1 MDPYLNVDPGTMS
14 PYQHGEVFV
23 TEDGAE
29 SDLDL
34 GHYERFIDR
43 NVTRASNLT
52 TGQIYN
58 AVIAKERRGD
68 YLGATVQVIPHV
80 TNEIKE
86 RIHRVAREQQA
97 EVVVVEVGGTVGD
110 IESLPYLEAIR
121 QFLNDVGRQNVLYI
135 HLVLLPRVATGELK
149 TKPMQPSVK
158 ELRSIGIQP
167 DVLIARAD
175 EPIDE
180 ELREK
185 IALFCDVKA
194 DNVISEPNAW
204 SIYGVPLMLEEAGL
218 GRIVVEEL
226 GLGERATEPDLVE
239 WRFLTDRIRNA
250 RIPLTIG
257 LVGKY
262 IELPDA
268 YLSVAESVKHAA
280 WAAGC
285 NVKLVWID
293 SEKLERDRDVEPLI
307 GLDGIVVPG
316 GFGYRG
322 IEGKVQAV
330 RFGRERKV
338 PTLGL
343 CMGMQCMV
351 IELARTALGTEDA
364 NSTEFDAFTP
374 HPVID
379 LLPEQRDIADK
390 GGTMRLGSYP
400 CVLENGSL
408 ASRAYAQPIVLEP
421 HPDRE
426 GRQRPRG
433 TGQAHLPDHRQRLG
447 RGRLREARR
456 HDRRGTA
463 ARVMAS
469 QRHREGAHDAG
480 RPRGWQGAR
489 GGRHPRQ
496 RDALLLGESG
506 IALCGDRRVHRE
518 PVRGPARRHQR
529 GRHEGRRRYRRRIPP
544 AGDQDAGARR
554 VDAQPD
560 ARHAGRAGRRG
571 HRDAAVL
578 GAEADVQS
586 PADRGGPEA
595 IPRRLSQD
603 AGGEARRGAREALTL
618 TTR

>member
-1 MDPYLNVDPGTMS
+1 VPKFVFVTGGVTSSLGKGITAASLGRILAARGLTVASLKMDPYLNVDPGTMS

-97 EVVVVEVGGTVGD
+97 ELVVVEVGGTVGD

-121 QFLNDVGRQNVLYI
+121 QFRNDVGRQNVLYI
-135 HLVLLPRVATGELK
+135 HLTLLPRVATGELK
-149 TKPMQPSVK
+149 TKPTQHSVK

-175 EPIDE
+175 EPIDDD
-180 ELREK
+180 LREK
-185 IALFCDVKA
+185 IALFCDVKI

-204 SIYGVPLMLEEAGL
+204 SIYAVPLMLEEAGL

-226 GLGERATEPDLVE
+226 GLGERAGQVDLTE
-239 WRFLTDRIRNA
+239 WRFLVDRIRGA

-268 YLSVAESVKHAA
+268 YLSVAESVKHAS

-400 CVLENGSL
+400 CVLESGSL
-408 ASRAYAQPIVLEP
+408 AGRAYGQPIVLERHRHRYEFNNSYRELLAARGMKFTGLSPDGRLVEIVEIADHPFYLGTQFHPEFKSRPNRP
-421 HPDRE
+421 HPLFANFID
-426 GRQRPRG
+426 
-433 TGQAHLPDHRQRLG
+433 AALAF
-447 RGRLREARR
+447 AR
-456 HDRRGTA
+456 A
-463 ARVMAS
+463 N
-469 QRHREGAHDAG
+469 
-480 RPRGWQGAR
+480 
-489 GGRHPRQ
+489 
-496 RDALLLGESG
+496 
-506 IALCGDRRVHRE
+506 
-518 PVRGPARRHQR
+518 
-529 GRHEGRRRYRRRIPP
+529 
-544 AGDQDAGARR
+544 
-554 VDAQPD
+554 
-560 ARHAGRAGRRG
+560 GRAEAAPMLQET
-571 HRDAAVL
+571 HR
-578 GAEADVQS
+578 
-586 PADRGGPEA
+586 
-595 IPRRLSQD
+595 
-603 AGGEARRGAREALTL
+603 
-618 TTR
+618 

>member
-1 MDPYLNVDPGTMS
+1 MPKFVFVTGGVTSSLGKGITAASLGRILAARGLAVASLKMDPYLNVDPGTMS

-97 EVVVVEVGGTVGD
+97 EIVVVEVGGTVGD

-121 QFLNDVGRQNVLYI
+121 QFRNDVGRNNVLYV
-135 HLVLLPRVATGELK
+135 HLSLLPRVATGELK
-149 TKPMQPSVK
+149 TKPTQHSVR
-158 ELRSIGIQP
+158 ELRAIGIQP

-175 EPIDE
+175 TPIDE
-180 ELREK
+180 DLREK

-204 SIYGVPLMLEEAGL
+204 SIYAVPLMLEDAGL
-218 GRIVVEEL
+218 GRIVIEEL
-226 GLGERATEPDLVE
+226 GLTERATQPDLAE
-239 WRFLTDRIRNA
+239 WKALTEQIKSA
-250 RIPLTIG
+250 RIPLRIG

-262 IELPDA
+262 IELTDA
-268 YLSVAESVKHAA
+268 YLSVAESVKHAS
-280 WAAGC
+280 WASGC
-285 NVKLVWID
+285 DVKINWID
-293 SEKLERDRDVEPLI
+293 SERLERDRDFEPLI

-322 IEGKVQAV
+322 IEGKLQAV
-330 RFGRERKV
+330 RFGRERRV

-400 CVLENGSL
+400 CVLDAGSL
-408 ASRAYAQPIVLEP
+408 ASRAYGQPIVLERHRHRYEFNNAYRELLAQHGMRFSGLSPDGRLVEIVEIDDHPFFLGTQFHPEFKSRPNRP
-421 HPDRE
+421 HPLFASFI
-426 GRQRPRG
+426 
-433 TGQAHLPDHRQRLG
+433 QASLDY
-447 RGRLREARR
+447 AR
-456 HDRRGTA
+456 A
-463 ARVMAS
+463 N
-469 QRHREGAHDAG
+469 
-480 RPRGWQGAR
+480 
-489 GGRHPRQ
+489 
-496 RDALLLGESG
+496 
-506 IALCGDRRVHRE
+506 
-518 PVRGPARRHQR
+518 
-529 GRHEGRRRYRRRIPP
+529 
-544 AGDQDAGARR
+544 
-554 VDAQPD
+554 
-560 ARHAGRAGRRG
+560 GRAN
-571 HRDAAVL
+571 AAAPL
-578 GAEADVQS
+578 LQETKS
-586 PADRGGPEA
+586 
-595 IPRRLSQD
+595 
-603 AGGEARRGAREALTL
+603 
-618 TTR
+618 

>member
-1 MDPYLNVDPGTMS
+1 MPKFVFVTGGVTSSLGKGITAASLGRILAARGLAVASLKMDPYLNVDPGTMS

-29 SDLDL
+29 TDLDL

-97 EVVVVEVGGTVGD
+97 EIVVVEVGGTVGD

-121 QFLNDVGRQNVLYI
+121 QFRNDVGRQNVMYI

-149 TKPMQPSVK
+149 TKPTQHSVK

-226 GLGERATEPDLVE
+226 GLGERATHPDLDE
-239 WRFLTDRIRNA
+239 WRAITERIRGA
-250 RIPLTIG
+250 RIPLVIG
-257 LVGKY
+257 MVGKY

-268 YLSVAESVKHAA
+268 YLSVAESVKHAS

-285 NVKLVWID
+285 NVKLAWID

-322 IEGKVQAV
+322 IEGKLQAV

-379 LLPEQRDIADK
+379 LLPEQRDVADK
-390 GGTMRLGSYP
+390 GGTMRLGLYP
-400 CVLENGSL
+400 CKLQPGTL
-408 ASRAYAQPIVLEP
+408 AAEAYGEPVVYERHRHRFEFNNAYREAMWEAGMIFSGTSPNDRLVEIIELRDHPWFVASQFHPEFRSRPNRP
-421 HPDRE
+421 HPLFRDFVKAAAVRA
-426 GRQRPRG
+426 GV
-433 TGQAHLPDHRQRLG
+433 
-447 RGRLREARR
+447 LRA
-456 HDRRGTA
+456 
-463 ARVMAS
+463 
-469 QRHREGAHDAG
+469 
-480 RPRGWQGAR
+480 
-489 GGRHPRQ
+489 
-496 RDALLLGESG
+496 
-506 IALCGDRRVHRE
+506 
-518 PVRGPARRHQR
+518 
-529 GRHEGRRRYRRRIPP
+529 
-544 AGDQDAGARR
+544 
-554 VDAQPD
+554 DAQPLQKPAISPD
-560 ARHAGRAGRRG
+560 KTA
-571 HRDAAVL
+571 
-578 GAEADVQS
+578 QS
-586 PADRGGPEA
+586 A
-595 IPRRLSQD
+595 
-603 AGGEARRGAREALTL
+603 
-618 TTR
+618 

>member
-1 MDPYLNVDPGTMS
+1 MPKFVFVTGGVTSSLGKGITAASLGRILAARGLAVASLKMDPYLNVDPGTMS

-97 EVVVVEVGGTVGD
+97 ELVVVEVGGTVGD

-121 QFLNDVGRQNVLYI
+121 QFRNDVGRQNVLYI
-135 HLVLLPRVATGELK
+135 HLTLLPRVATGELK
-149 TKPMQPSVK
+149 TKPTQHSVK

-185 IALFCDVKA
+185 IALFCDVKI

-226 GLGERATEPDLVE
+226 GLRERASEPDLAE

-351 IELARTALGTEDA
+351 IELARTALGTDDA

-400 CVLENGSL
+400 CVLDPGSL
-408 ASRAYAQPIVLEP
+408 ASRAYGQPIVLERHRHRYEFNNSYRELLAAHGMKFTGLSPDGRLVEIVEIPDHPFYLGTQFHPEFKSRPNRP
-421 HPDRE
+421 HPLF
-426 GRQRPRG
+426 
-433 TGQAHLPDHRQRLG
+433 ASF
-447 RGRLREARR
+447 
-456 HDRRGTA
+456 TA
-463 ARVMAS
+463 AALTFARANG
-469 QRHREGAHDAG
+469 RAEGA
-480 RPRGWQGAR
+480 PMLQ
-489 GGRHPRQ
+489 
-496 RDALLLGESG
+496 ET
-506 IALCGDRRVHRE
+506 HR
-518 PVRGPARRHQR
+518 
-529 GRHEGRRRYRRRIPP
+529 
-544 AGDQDAGARR
+544 
-554 VDAQPD
+554 
-560 ARHAGRAGRRG
+560 
-571 HRDAAVL
+571 
-578 GAEADVQS
+578 
-586 PADRGGPEA
+586 
-595 IPRRLSQD
+595 
-603 AGGEARRGAREALTL
+603 
-618 TTR
+618 

>member
-1 MDPYLNVDPGTMS
+1 MPKFVFVTGGVTSSLGKGITAASLGRILAARGLAVASLKMDPYLNVDPGTMS

-121 QFLNDVGRQNVLYI
+121 QFRNDVGRQNVLYI
-135 HLVLLPRVATGELK
+135 HLTLLPRVATGELK
-149 TKPMQPSVK
+149 TKPTQHSVK

-175 EPIDE
+175 EEIDE

-185 IALFCDVKA
+185 IALFCDVKI

-257 LVGKY
+257 LIGKY

-400 CVLENGSL
+400 CVLEAGSL
-408 ASRAYAQPIVLEP
+408 AARAYGQPIVLERHRHRYEFNNSYRELLAAHGMTFTGLSPDGRLVEIVEIADHPFYLGTQFHPEFKSRPNRP
-421 HPDRE
+421 HPLFASFIDS
-426 GRQRPRG
+426 
-433 TGQAHLPDHRQRLG
+433 ALAF
-447 RGRLREARR
+447 AR
-456 HDRRGTA
+456 A
-463 ARVMAS
+463 N
-469 QRHREGAHDAG
+469 
-480 RPRGWQGAR
+480 
-489 GGRHPRQ
+489 
-496 RDALLLGESG
+496 
-506 IALCGDRRVHRE
+506 
-518 PVRGPARRHQR
+518 
-529 GRHEGRRRYRRRIPP
+529 
-544 AGDQDAGARR
+544 
-554 VDAQPD
+554 
-560 ARHAGRAGRRG
+560 GRAEASAPMLQET
-571 HRDAAVL
+571 HR
-578 GAEADVQS
+578 
-586 PADRGGPEA
+586 
-595 IPRRLSQD
+595 
-603 AGGEARRGAREALTL
+603 
-618 TTR
+618 

>member
-1 MDPYLNVDPGTMS
+1 MPKFVFVTGGVTSSLGKGITAASLGRILAARGLTVASLKMDPYLNVDPGTMS

-97 EVVVVEVGGTVGD
+97 ELVVVEVGGTVGD

-121 QFLNDVGRQNVLYI
+121 QFRNDVGRNNVMYI
-135 HLVLLPRVATGELK
+135 HLTLLPRVATGELK
-149 TKPMQPSVK
+149 TKPTQHSVK

-180 ELREK
+180 DLREK
-185 IALFCDVKA
+185 IALFCDVKI

-204 SIYGVPLMLEEAGL
+204 SIYAVPLMLEEAGL

-226 GLGERATEPDLVE
+226 GLGERAAEPDLVE
-239 WRFLTDRIRNA
+239 WRFLVDRIRGA

-257 LVGKY
+257 MVGKY

-268 YLSVAESVKHAA
+268 YLSVAESVKHAS

-400 CVLENGSL
+400 CVLEAGSL
-408 ASRAYAQPIVLEP
+408 AGRAYGQPIVLERHRHRYEFNNSYRELLAAHGMKFSGLSPDGRLVEIVEIPDHPFYLGTQFHPEFKSRPNRP
-421 HPDRE
+421 HPLF
-426 GRQRPRG
+426 
-433 TGQAHLPDHRQRLG
+433 ANF
-447 RGRLREARR
+447 
-456 HDRRGTA
+456 
-463 ARVMAS
+463 
-469 QRHREGAHDAG
+469 
-480 RPRGWQGAR
+480 
-489 GGRHPRQ
+489 
-496 RDALLLGESG
+496 
-506 IALCGDRRVHRE
+506 
-518 PVRGPARRHQR
+518 
-529 GRHEGRRRYRRRIPP
+529 
-544 AGDQDAGARR
+544 
-554 VDAQPD
+554 VDAALAF
-560 ARHAGRAGRRG
+560 ARANGRAEASAPMLQET
-571 HRDAAVL
+571 HR
-578 GAEADVQS
+578 
-586 PADRGGPEA
+586 
-595 IPRRLSQD
+595 
-603 AGGEARRGAREALTL
+603 
-618 TTR
+618 

>member
-1 MDPYLNVDPGTMS
+1 VPKFVFVTGGVTSSLGKGITAASLGRILAARGLTVASLKMDPYLNVDPGTMS

-97 EVVVVEVGGTVGD
+97 ELVVVEVGGTVGD

-121 QFLNDVGRQNVLYI
+121 QFRNDVGRQNVLYI
-135 HLVLLPRVATGELK
+135 HLTLLPRVATGELK
-149 TKPMQPSVK
+149 TKPTQHSVK

-175 EPIDE
+175 EPIDDD
-180 ELREK
+180 LREK
-185 IALFCDVKA
+185 IALFCDVKV

-204 SIYGVPLMLEEAGL
+204 SIYAVPLMLEEAGL

-226 GLGERATEPDLVE
+226 GLGERAAQADLGE
-239 WRFLTDRIRNA
+239 WRFLVDRIRSA

-268 YLSVAESVKHAA
+268 YLSVAESVKHAS

-364 NSTEFDAFTP
+364 NSTEFDEFTP
-374 HPVID
+374 HPVIE

-400 CVLENGSL
+400 CVLETGSL
-408 ASRAYAQPIVLEP
+408 AGRAYGQPIVLERHRHRYEFNNSYRELLAARGMKFTGLSPDGRLVEIVEIADHPFFLGTQFHPEFKSRPNRP
-421 HPDRE
+421 HPLFANFID
-426 GRQRPRG
+426 
-433 TGQAHLPDHRQRLG
+433 AALAF
-447 RGRLREARR
+447 AR
-456 HDRRGTA
+456 A
-463 ARVMAS
+463 N
-469 QRHREGAHDAG
+469 
-480 RPRGWQGAR
+480 
-489 GGRHPRQ
+489 
-496 RDALLLGESG
+496 
-506 IALCGDRRVHRE
+506 
-518 PVRGPARRHQR
+518 
-529 GRHEGRRRYRRRIPP
+529 
-544 AGDQDAGARR
+544 
-554 VDAQPD
+554 
-560 ARHAGRAGRRG
+560 GRAEAAPMLQET
-571 HRDAAVL
+571 HR
-578 GAEADVQS
+578 
-586 PADRGGPEA
+586 
-595 IPRRLSQD
+595 
-603 AGGEARRGAREALTL
+603 
-618 TTR
+618 

>member
-1 MDPYLNVDPGTMS
+1 LSVPKFVFVTGGVTSSLGKGITAASLGRILAARGLAVASLKMDPYLNVDPGTMS

-121 QFLNDVGRQNVLYI
+121 QFRNDVGRQNVLYI
-135 HLVLLPRVATGELK
+135 HLTLLPRVATGELK
-149 TKPMQPSVK
+149 TKPTQHSVK

-185 IALFCDVKA
+185 IALFCDVKR

-379 LLPEQRDIADK
+379 LLPEQRDVADK

-400 CVLENGSL
+400 CVLEAGSL
-408 ASRAYAQPIVLEP
+408 AARAYGQPIVLERHRHRYEFNNSYRELLAAHGMTFTGLSPDGRLVEIVEIADHPFYLGTQFHPEFKSRPNRP
-421 HPDRE
+421 HPLFASFIDS
-426 GRQRPRG
+426 
-433 TGQAHLPDHRQRLG
+433 ALAF
-447 RGRLREARR
+447 AR
-456 HDRRGTA
+456 A
-463 ARVMAS
+463 N
-469 QRHREGAHDAG
+469 
-480 RPRGWQGAR
+480 
-489 GGRHPRQ
+489 
-496 RDALLLGESG
+496 
-506 IALCGDRRVHRE
+506 
-518 PVRGPARRHQR
+518 
-529 GRHEGRRRYRRRIPP
+529 
-544 AGDQDAGARR
+544 
-554 VDAQPD
+554 
-560 ARHAGRAGRRG
+560 GRAEASAPMLQET
-571 HRDAAVL
+571 HR
-578 GAEADVQS
+578 
-586 PADRGGPEA
+586 
-595 IPRRLSQD
+595 
-603 AGGEARRGAREALTL
+603 
-618 TTR
+618 

>member
-1 MDPYLNVDPGTMS
+1 VPKFVFVTGGVTSSLGKGITAASLGRILAARGLTVASLKMDPYLNVDPGTMS

-97 EVVVVEVGGTVGD
+97 ELVVVEVGGTVGD

-121 QFLNDVGRQNVLYI
+121 QFRNDVGRQNVLYI
-135 HLVLLPRVATGELK
+135 HLTLLPRVATGELK
-149 TKPMQPSVK
+149 TKPTQHSVK

-175 EPIDE
+175 EPIDDD
-180 ELREK
+180 LREK
-185 IALFCDVKA
+185 IALFCDVKI

-204 SIYGVPLMLEEAGL
+204 SIYAVPLMLEEAGL

-226 GLGERATEPDLVE
+226 GLGERAAQADLGE
-239 WRFLTDRIRNA
+239 WRFLVDRIRGA

-268 YLSVAESVKHAA
+268 YLSVAESVKHAS

-400 CVLENGSL
+400 CVLETGSL
-408 ASRAYAQPIVLEP
+408 AGRAYGQPIVLERHRHRYEFNNSYRELLAARGMKFTGLSPDGRLVEIVEIADHPFYLGTQFHPEFKSRPNRP
-421 HPDRE
+421 HPLFANFID
-426 GRQRPRG
+426 
-433 TGQAHLPDHRQRLG
+433 AALAF
-447 RGRLREARR
+447 AR
-456 HDRRGTA
+456 A
-463 ARVMAS
+463 N
-469 QRHREGAHDAG
+469 
-480 RPRGWQGAR
+480 
-489 GGRHPRQ
+489 
-496 RDALLLGESG
+496 
-506 IALCGDRRVHRE
+506 
-518 PVRGPARRHQR
+518 
-529 GRHEGRRRYRRRIPP
+529 
-544 AGDQDAGARR
+544 
-554 VDAQPD
+554 
-560 ARHAGRAGRRG
+560 GRAEAAPMLQET
-571 HRDAAVL
+571 HR
-578 GAEADVQS
+578 
-586 PADRGGPEA
+586 
-595 IPRRLSQD
+595 
-603 AGGEARRGAREALTL
+603 
-618 TTR
+618 

>member
-1 MDPYLNVDPGTMS
+1 M
-14 PYQHGEVFV
+14 
-23 TEDGAE
+23 
-29 SDLDL
+29 
-34 GHYERFIDR
+34 
-43 NVTRASNLT
+43 
-52 TGQIYN
+52 
-58 AVIAKERRGD
+58 
-68 YLGATVQVIPHV
+68 
-80 TNEIKE
+80 
-86 RIHRVAREQQA
+86 
-97 EVVVVEVGGTVGD
+97 EVGGTVGD

-121 QFLNDVGRQNVLYI
+121 QFRNDVGRQNVMYI
-135 HLVLLPRVATGELK
+135 HLTLLPRVATGELK
-149 TKPMQPSVK
+149 TKPTQHSVK

-185 IALFCDVKA
+185 IALFCDVKI

-204 SIYGVPLMLEEAGL
+204 SIYAVPLMLEEAGL

-226 GLGERATEPDLVE
+226 GLGERASEPDLAE
-239 WRFLTDRIRNA
+239 WRFLVDRIRGA
-250 RIPLTIG
+250 RIPLSIG

-268 YLSVAESVKHAA
+268 YLSVAESVKHAS

-400 CVLENGSL
+400 CVLEAGSL
-408 ASRAYAQPIVLEP
+408 AARAYGQPIVLERHRHRYEFNNSYRELLAAHGMKFTGLSPDGRLVEIVEIPDHPFYLGTQFHPEFKSRPNRP
-421 HPDRE
+421 HPLF
-426 GRQRPRG
+426 
-433 TGQAHLPDHRQRLG
+433 AHFIDAALAF
-447 RGRLREARR
+447 AR
-456 HDRRGTA
+456 A
-463 ARVMAS
+463 N
-469 QRHREGAHDAG
+469 
-480 RPRGWQGAR
+480 
-489 GGRHPRQ
+489 
-496 RDALLLGESG
+496 
-506 IALCGDRRVHRE
+506 
-518 PVRGPARRHQR
+518 
-529 GRHEGRRRYRRRIPP
+529 
-544 AGDQDAGARR
+544 
-554 VDAQPD
+554 
-560 ARHAGRAGRRG
+560 GRAEASAPMLQET
-571 HRDAAVL
+571 HR
-578 GAEADVQS
+578 
-586 PADRGGPEA
+586 
-595 IPRRLSQD
+595 
-603 AGGEARRGAREALTL
+603 
-618 TTR
+618 

>member
-1 MDPYLNVDPGTMS
+1 LPKFVFVTGGVTSSLGKGITAASLGRILAARGLSVASLKMDPYLNVDPGTMS

-58 AVIAKERRGD
+58 SVIAKERRGD

-121 QFLNDVGRQNVLYI
+121 QFRNDVGRQNVLYI
-135 HLVLLPRVATGELK
+135 HLSLLPRVATGELK
-149 TKPMQPSVK
+149 TKPTQHSVR
-158 ELRSIGIQP
+158 ELRAIGIQP

-175 EPIDE
+175 QPIDE
-180 ELREK
+180 DLREK
-185 IALFCDVKA
+185 IALFCDVKT
-194 DNVISEPNAW
+194 DNVISEPDAW
-204 SIYGVPLMLEEAGL
+204 SIYAVPLMLEEAGL

-226 GLGERATEPDLVE
+226 GLGERATHPDLTE
-239 WRFLTDRIRNA
+239 WQAIVDRIRGA
-250 RIPLTIG
+250 RIPLNIG

-262 IELPDA
+262 IELTDA
-268 YLSVAESVKHAA
+268 YISVAESIKHAA

-285 NVKLVWID
+285 DVKISWVD
-293 SEKLERDRDVEPLI
+293 SERLERDRDVEPLI

-322 IEGKVQAV
+322 IEGKVQAT

-343 CMGMQCMV
+343 CMGLQCMV

-379 LLPEQRDIADK
+379 LLPEQRDVADK

-400 CVLENGSL
+400 CVLEPGSL
-408 ASRAYAQPIVLEP
+408 AARAYGQPIVLERHRHRYEFNNAYRELLAQHGMRFSGLSPDSRLVEIVEMPDHPFFLGTQFHPEFKSRPNRP
-421 HPDRE
+421 HPLF
-426 GRQRPRG
+426 
-433 TGQAHLPDHRQRLG
+433 ASFI
-447 RGRLREARR
+447 EASL
-456 HDRRGTA
+456 A
-463 ARVMAS
+463 NARAN
-469 QRHREGAHDAG
+469 
-480 RPRGWQGAR
+480 
-489 GGRHPRQ
+489 
-496 RDALLLGESG
+496 
-506 IALCGDRRVHRE
+506 
-518 PVRGPARRHQR
+518 
-529 GRHEGRRRYRRRIPP
+529 
-544 AGDQDAGARR
+544 
-554 VDAQPD
+554 
-560 ARHAGRAGRRG
+560 GRALI
-571 HRDAAVL
+571 AA
-578 GAEADVQS
+578 
-586 PADRGGPEA
+586 
-595 IPRRLSQD
+595 PRLQ
-603 AGGEARRGAREALTL
+603 E
-618 TTR
+618 TTT

>member
-1 MDPYLNVDPGTMS
+1 VPKFVFVTGGVTSSLGKGITAASLGRILAARGLAVASLKMDPYLNVDPGTMS

-29 SDLDL
+29 TDLDL

-58 AVIAKERRGD
+58 SVIAKERRGD

-97 EVVVVEVGGTVGD
+97 EIVVVEVGGTVGD

-121 QFLNDVGRQNVLYI
+121 QFRNDVGRQNVLYI

-149 TKPMQPSVK
+149 TKPTQHSVK

-175 EPIDE
+175 QPIDE

-194 DNVISEPNAW
+194 DNVISEPDAW

-226 GLGERATEPDLVE
+226 GLGERAAHADLSE
-239 WRFLTDRIRNA
+239 WRALTEHIRSA

-285 NVKLVWID
+285 NVKLAWID

-322 IEGKVQAV
+322 IEGKLQAV

-400 CVLENGSL
+400 CVLEAGSL
-408 ASRAYAQPIVLEP
+408 AARSYGQPIVLERHRHRYEFNNSYRELLATHGMRFTGLSPDGRLVEIVEIADHPFYLGTQFHPEFKSRPNRP
-421 HPDRE
+421 HPLFAGFID
-426 GRQRPRG
+426 
-433 TGQAHLPDHRQRLG
+433 AALAF
-447 RGRLREARR
+447 AR
-456 HDRRGTA
+456 A
-463 ARVMAS
+463 N
-469 QRHREGAHDAG
+469 
-480 RPRGWQGAR
+480 
-489 GGRHPRQ
+489 
-496 RDALLLGESG
+496 
-506 IALCGDRRVHRE
+506 
-518 PVRGPARRHQR
+518 
-529 GRHEGRRRYRRRIPP
+529 
-544 AGDQDAGARR
+544 
-554 VDAQPD
+554 
-560 ARHAGRAGRRG
+560 GRAESTAPMLQESRR
-571 HRDAAVL
+571 
-578 GAEADVQS
+578 
-586 PADRGGPEA
+586 
-595 IPRRLSQD
+595 
-603 AGGEARRGAREALTL
+603 
-618 TTR
+618 

>member
-1 MDPYLNVDPGTMS
+1 VPKFVFVTGGVTSSLGKGITAASLGRILAARGLTVASLKMDPYLNVDPGTMS

-97 EVVVVEVGGTVGD
+97 ELVVVEVGGTVGD

-121 QFLNDVGRQNVLYI
+121 QFRNDVGRNNVMYI
-135 HLVLLPRVATGELK
+135 HLTLLPRVATGELK
-149 TKPMQPSVK
+149 TKPTQHSVK

-180 ELREK
+180 DLREK
-185 IALFCDVKA
+185 IALFCDVKT

-204 SIYGVPLMLEEAGL
+204 SIYAVPLMLEEAGL

-226 GLGERATEPDLVE
+226 GLKERAAEPDLVE
-239 WRFLTDRIRNA
+239 WRFLVDRIRNA

-257 LVGKY
+257 MVGKY

-268 YLSVAESVKHAA
+268 YLSVAESVKHAS

-400 CVLENGSL
+400 CVLEAGSL
-408 ASRAYAQPIVLEP
+408 AGRAYGQPIVLERHRHRYEFNNSYRELLAAHGMKFSGLSPDGRLVEIVEIPDHPFYLGTQFHPEFKSRPNRP
-421 HPDRE
+421 HP
-426 GRQRPRG
+426 
-433 TGQAHLPDHRQRLG
+433 LF
-447 RGRLREARR
+447 
-456 HDRRGTA
+456 
-463 ARVMAS
+463 AS
-469 QRHREGAHDAG
+469 F
-480 RPRGWQGAR
+480 
-489 GGRHPRQ
+489 
-496 RDALLLGESG
+496 
-506 IALCGDRRVHRE
+506 
-518 PVRGPARRHQR
+518 
-529 GRHEGRRRYRRRIPP
+529 
-544 AGDQDAGARR
+544 
-554 VDAQPD
+554 VDAALAF
-560 ARHAGRAGRRG
+560 ARANGRAEASAPMLQET
-571 HRDAAVL
+571 HR
-578 GAEADVQS
+578 
-586 PADRGGPEA
+586 
-595 IPRRLSQD
+595 
-603 AGGEARRGAREALTL
+603 
-618 TTR
+618 

>member
-1 MDPYLNVDPGTMS
+1 VPKFVFVTGGVTSSLGKGITAASLGRILAARGLAVASLKMDPYLNVDPGTMS

-97 EVVVVEVGGTVGD
+97 ELVVVEVGGTVGD

-121 QFLNDVGRQNVLYI
+121 QFRNDVGRQNVLYI
-135 HLVLLPRVATGELK
+135 HLTLLPRVATGELK
-149 TKPMQPSVK
+149 TKPTQHSVK

-185 IALFCDVKA
+185 IALFCDVKI

-226 GLGERATEPDLVE
+226 GLRERASEPDLAE

-250 RIPLTIG
+250 RIPLTVG

-351 IELARTALGTEDA
+351 IELARTALGTDDA

-400 CVLENGSL
+400 CVLDPGSL
-408 ASRAYAQPIVLEP
+408 ASRAYGQPIVLERHRHRYEFNNSYRELLAAHGMKFTGLSPDGRLVEIVEIPDHPFYLGTQFHPEFKSRPNRP
-421 HPDRE
+421 HPLF
-426 GRQRPRG
+426 
-433 TGQAHLPDHRQRLG
+433 ASF
-447 RGRLREARR
+447 
-456 HDRRGTA
+456 TA
-463 ARVMAS
+463 AALTFARANG
-469 QRHREGAHDAG
+469 RAEGA
-480 RPRGWQGAR
+480 PMLQ
-489 GGRHPRQ
+489 
-496 RDALLLGESG
+496 ET
-506 IALCGDRRVHRE
+506 HR
-518 PVRGPARRHQR
+518 
-529 GRHEGRRRYRRRIPP
+529 
-544 AGDQDAGARR
+544 
-554 VDAQPD
+554 
-560 ARHAGRAGRRG
+560 
-571 HRDAAVL
+571 
-578 GAEADVQS
+578 
-586 PADRGGPEA
+586 
-595 IPRRLSQD
+595 
-603 AGGEARRGAREALTL
+603 
-618 TTR
+618 